1 MNTSKIEKNG
11 KIYMLAYD
19 QGLEHGPTDFN
30 DINCNPNFIVRVA
43 IESGAS
49 CIAMHYGM
57 AKQVYTKE
65 ILSKIPLILKLNGKT
80 KLNKK
85 NYISAVT
92 GAVEDAVNFGAV
104 GIGFTINPGQDEEQ
118 VAYSQFATLRREAEK
133 AGLITIL
140 WSYARGPEIPNQF
153 DKDIVAYSARTAAEL
168 GADIAKVKYTG
179 DPSTFSWA
187 VKVAG
192 NTKVL
197 ASGTDNFPADYLN
210 GVKEMLSSGAAGIA
224 VGRKV
229 WQNVGA
235 IELGKQLAE
244 VVYNF

>member
-85 NYISAVT
+85 NVDT
-92 GAVEDAVNFGAV
+92 
-104 GIGFTINPGQDEEQ
+104 
-118 VAYSQFATLRREAEK
+118 
-133 AGLITIL
+133 
-140 WSYARGPEIPNQF
+140 
-153 DKDIVAYSARTAAEL
+153 
-168 GADIAKVKYTG
+168 
-179 DPSTFSWA
+179 
-187 VKVAG
+187 
-192 NTKVL
+192 
-197 ASGTDNFPADYLN
+197 
-210 GVKEMLSSGAAGIA
+210 
-224 VGRKV
+224 
-229 WQNVGA
+229 
-235 IELGKQLAE
+235 
-244 VVYNF
+244 